1 LREEAKEL
9 TSSETLLKRSDLIS
23 RSGPQTRACS
33 RQEVIL
39 KRSAPQAQRE
49 ETMREI
55 NVKSITEK
63 VRELCMEAN
72 TDLGGDVLQA
82 FDRAMEKEES
92 PLGLEI
98 LKELK
103 ENARI
108 AKEER
113 VAMCQDTGFAVIF
126 MELGQ
131 DVHLVGGDL
140 KEAIFEGV
148 RRGYRDG
155 YLRKSICHPFTRAN
169 TGDNT
174 PAIIHTEIVP
184 GDKVKVIV
192 APKGGGSENMSRVVM
207 LTPSDGV
214 EGIKRF
220 VVQRVKES
228 GSNPCPPTIVG
239 VGIGGTFEQAALLAK
254 KSLLRSLGS
263 KNPDPELEKLESE
276 ILTEIN
282 KLGIGPQGLGGRTTS
297 LAVHILMMP
306 CHIASFPLAV
316 NIQCHAQRH
325 KEAII

>member
-1 LREEAKEL
+1 
-9 TSSETLLKRSDLIS
+9 
-23 RSGPQTRACS
+23 
-33 RQEVIL
+33 
-39 KRSAPQAQRE
+39 
-49 ETMREI
+49 MREV
-55 NVKSITEK
+55 NVKVITEK
-63 VRELCMEAN
+63 VRTLCMEAN
-72 TDLGGDVLQA
+72 TDLGEDVLQA
-82 FDRAMEKEES
+82 FDRAIEKEES
-92 PLGLEI
+92 PLGIEI
-98 LKELK
+98 LRELK

-108 AKEER
+108 AKDER
-113 VAMCQDTGFAVIF
+113 VALCQDTGFAVIF
-126 MELGQ
+126 LELGQ

-140 KEAIFEGV
+140 REAVFEGV
-148 RRGYRDG
+148 REGYRDG

-174 PAIIHTEIVP
+174 PAIIHTEVVP
-184 GDKVKVIV
+184 GDKMKIIV

-220 VVQRVKES
+220 VVQRVRES

-254 KSLLRSLGS
+254 KSLLRPLGS
-263 KNPDPELEKLESE
+263 KNLDPELDQLESD

-282 KLGIGPQGLGGRTTS
+282 RLGIGPQGLGGRTTS

>member
-1 LREEAKEL
+1 
-9 TSSETLLKRSDLIS
+9 
-23 RSGPQTRACS
+23 
-33 RQEVIL
+33 
-39 KRSAPQAQRE
+39 
-49 ETMREI
+49 MREI
-55 NVKSITEK
+55 NVKLITEE

-72 TDLGGDVLQA
+72 TNLGEDVLQA

-108 AKEER
+108 AKEEK

-148 RRGYRDG
+148 RQGYRDG

-174 PAIIHTEIVP
+174 PAIIHTEIVS
-184 GDKVKVIV
+184 GDEVKITV
-192 APKGGGSENMSRVVM
+192 APKGGGSENMSRVMM

-214 EGIKRF
+214 EGIKRY
-220 VVQRVKES
+220 VLQRVKES

-239 VGIGGTFEQAALLAK
+239 IGIGGTFEEAALLAK
-254 KSLLRSLGS
+254 KSLLRPLGS
-263 KNPDPELEKLESE
+263 KNFDPELDQLEFDL
-276 ILTEIN
+276 LTEIN

-325 KEAII
+325 KEAVI

>member
-1 LREEAKEL
+1 
-9 TSSETLLKRSDLIS
+9 
-23 RSGPQTRACS
+23 
-33 RQEVIL
+33 
-39 KRSAPQAQRE
+39 
-49 ETMREI
+49 MREI
-55 NVKSITEK
+55 NVKLITGK

-72 TDLGGDVLQA
+72 TNLGEDVLQA
-82 FDRAMEKEES
+82 FDGAMKKEES

-108 AKEER
+108 AKEEK
-113 VAMCQDTGFAVIF
+113 VAICQDTGFAVVF
-126 MELGQ
+126 VELGQ

-148 RRGYRDG
+148 RQGYQDG

-174 PAIIHTEIVP
+174 PAIIHTEIVS
-184 GDKVKVIV
+184 GDEVKITV
-192 APKGGGSENMSRVVM
+192 APKGGGSENMSRVIM

-214 EGIKRF
+214 EGIKQY
-220 VVQRVKES
+220 VLQRVKES

-239 VGIGGTFEQAALLAK
+239 IGIGGTFEEAALLAK
-254 KSLLRSLGS
+254 KSLLRPLGS
-263 KNPDPELEKLESE
+263 KNTDPELDQLEFD

-325 KEAII
+325 KEVVI

>member
-1 LREEAKEL
+1 
-9 TSSETLLKRSDLIS
+9 
-23 RSGPQTRACS
+23 
-33 RQEVIL
+33 
-39 KRSAPQAQRE
+39 
-49 ETMREI
+49 MREI
-55 NVKSITEK
+55 DVKLITEK
-63 VRELCMEAN
+63 VKDLCMEAN
-72 TDLGGDVLQA
+72 TDLGEDVLEA
-82 FDRAMEKEES
+82 FDRAIEKEES
-92 PLGLEI
+92 PLGVEI

-108 AKEER
+108 ARDER
-113 VAMCQDTGFAVIF
+113 VAICQDTGFAVVFI
-126 MELGQ
+126 ELGQ
-131 DVHLVGGDL
+131 DVHLVGGGL

-148 RRGYRDG
+148 RQGYRDG

-184 GDKVKVIV
+184 GDQVKITV

-207 LTPSDGV
+207 LTPSDGI
-214 EGIKRF
+214 EGIKRY

-239 VGIGGTFEQAALLAK
+239 VGIGGTFELAAFLAK
-254 KSLLRSLGS
+254 KSLLRPLGS
-263 KNPDPELEKLESE
+263 KNPDTELDQLEFE

-306 CHIASFPLAV
+306 CHIASLPLAV

-325 KEAII
+325 KEIVI